1 MGAIVAKLWR
11 RKKSTR
17 EVLEKIR
24 DQISDIEEFNQSTQV
39 WHKKLIGY
47 LLAYFSVLYLIGALV
62 AYLKFFN
69 KPGWRD
75 FTSQIQLLAPFI
87 VAPFI
92 LIFLKRLLTWW
103 YHRKIKKNEIT
114 SENLKKQKT
123 KILDEI
129 METET
134 YKVAKELLDEFASD
148 QEKRALNVTKSPA
161 PAALSKNKTFMETPK
176 GSTPNPSGM
185 EIRRRLTTPALAQ
198 QQQQPPQSSSR
209 PQNAQTSSS
218 SAALGA
224 SFIQE
229 KPNNEKSSPAKQQRP
244 GPNASRM
251 LQNATS
257 IVGRSAPGPPL
268 PRPVLPRDRGYM
280 DRVVEYL
287 VGDGPNN
294 RYALI
299 CRQCQS
305 HNGMALKEEFEYIA
319 YRCCY
324 CHYWNPARKQRP
336 TAPKL
341 EASSTLRTQAST
353 ESSSSDEESTTESRP
368 SKGQSH
374 SSNPD
379 SNDAKNE
386 EELTEKSSKMSKNEE
401 KSSETVDDNLTE
413 NEEVPMDVEPTEKPS
428 DKKEN

>member
-1 MGAIVAKLWR
+1 MGAILGKLWW
-11 RKKSTR
+11 RKKSTKD
-17 EVLEKIR
+17 VLEKIR
-24 DQISDIEEFNQSTQV
+24 NEISDIEEFKQSTQA

-47 LLAYFSVLYLIGALV
+47 LLAYFSVLYLVAALV
-62 AYLKFFN
+62 AYFKYFN
-69 KPGWRD
+69 KPGWND
-75 FTSQIQLLAPFI
+75 FSSQLQLLTPFI

-92 LIFLKRLLTWW
+92 LIFIKRFLTWW
-103 YHRKIKKNEIT
+103 YHRKIKNNEVALDK
-114 SENLKKQKT
+114 LKKQKT

-148 QEKRALNVTKSPA
+148 QEKRALNLIKSPA
-161 PAALSKNKTFMETPK
+161 PQALSKNRTMMETPTK
-176 GSTPNPSGM
+176 APIVPNQSGT
-185 EIRRRLTTPALAQ
+185 ELRRRNTTQTVATSLVAGRQ
-198 QQQQPPQSSSR
+198 MNPPS
-209 PQNAQTSSS
+209 TSSS
-218 SAALGA
+218 STALGA

-229 KPNNEKSSPAKQQRP
+229 KSNDSSPSKQSRP
-244 GPNASRM
+244 GPNVSRM
-251 LQNATS
+251 IHNTS
-257 IVGRSAPGPPL
+257 VVGRSAPGPPL
-268 PRPVLPRDRGYM
+268 PRPVMPRERGYM

-341 EASSTLRTQAST
+341 EASTLRPQVST
-353 ESSSSDEESTTESRP
+353 ESSSSDEDSESRP
-368 SKGQSH
+368 SAKGQSH
-374 SSNPD
+374 SSTN
-379 SNDAKNE
+379 STTTVSTSENRSETIKNE
-386 EELTEKSSKMSKNEE
+386 AEKKSSSSKSDL
-401 KSSETVDDNLTE
+401 K
-413 NEEVPMDVEPTEKPS
+413 EEVPSKTNEKEPS
-428 DKKEN
+428 DKKENN

>member
-1 MGAIVAKLWR
+1 MG
-11 RKKSTR
+11 
-17 EVLEKIR
+17 EKIR

-148 QEKRALNVTKSPA
+148 QEKRALNLIKSPA
-161 PAALSKNKTFMETPK
+161 PQALSKNRTMMETPTK
-176 GSTPNPSGM
+176 APIVPNQSGT
-185 EIRRRLTTPALAQ
+185 ELRRRNTTQTVAQ
-198 QQQQPPQSSSR
+198 SATSLVAGRQMNPPS
-209 PQNAQTSSS
+209 TSSS
-218 SAALGA
+218 STALGA

-229 KPNNEKSSPAKQQRP
+229 KSNDSSPSKQSRP
-244 GPNASRM
+244 GPNVSRM
-251 LQNATS
+251 IHNTS
-257 IVGRSAPGPPL
+257 VVGRSAPGPPL
-268 PRPVLPRDRGYM
+268 PRPVMPRERGYM

-341 EASSTLRTQAST
+341 EASALRPQVST
-353 ESSSSDEESTTESRP
+353 ESSSDEEESESTAKEPETTSN
-368 SKGQSH
+368 SKEASK
-374 SSNPD
+374 D
-379 SNDAKNE
+379 IEK
-386 EELTEKSSKMSKNEE
+386 TEKEHATETPTVANKNSSDTNEL
-401 KSSETVDDNLTE
+401 K
-413 NEEVPMDVEPTEKPS
+413 EEVPSKTNEKEPS
-428 DKKEN
+428 DKKENN